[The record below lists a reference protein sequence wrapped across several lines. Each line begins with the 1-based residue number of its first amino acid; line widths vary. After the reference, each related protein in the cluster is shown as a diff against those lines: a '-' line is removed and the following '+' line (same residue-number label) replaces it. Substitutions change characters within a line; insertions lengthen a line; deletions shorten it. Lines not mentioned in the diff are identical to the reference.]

1 MRIYVCK
8 CLYIVQ
14 QQQTQSEGL
23 ALKLRNSP
31 AYSLVLPLLYF
42 HFRLT
47 TSIFFHLARIT
58 KKRAE
63 KQPGRPAAGRQ
74 AGKYAT
80 NSHSKHARKFLQFA
94 GRSSVGFE
102 FEGVLAMRCVA
113 KCNRMRIENVQQ
125 RMA

>member
-1 MRIYVCK
+1 MFIYCTTAADTVGG
-8 CLYIVQ
+8 
-14 QQQTQSEGL
+14 TGAETP
-23 ALKLRNSP
+23 KLTR
-31 AYSLVLPLLYF
+31 VLPRTPTTIFPLSTYHVYF
-42 HFRLT
+42 FP
-47 TSIFFHLARIT
+47 FGQDN